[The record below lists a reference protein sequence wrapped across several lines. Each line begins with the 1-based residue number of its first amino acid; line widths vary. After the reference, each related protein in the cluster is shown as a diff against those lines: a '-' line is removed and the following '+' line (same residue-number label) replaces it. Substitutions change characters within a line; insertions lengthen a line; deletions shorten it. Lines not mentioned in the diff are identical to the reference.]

1 MNGLGMGALEFQM
14 MMDLMP
20 LKRDMDKARDMVGG
34 GLGGIKSMIT
44 GALGG
49 LVAGLSVAAFG
60 AWIKS
65 AIDAGDA
72 TKEFSQKTGI
82 AAKDVAGLQLAFK
95 QGGVDSDALAKG
107 LGKLSREMVDGNKAF
122 DDLGIKTRNAD
133 GSMRSVKDVL
143 YETTDALKATGN
155 EAVRNKLAFEIFGKT
170 YEGFVPTLE
179 EGSEGL
185 RKMADMAERLGL
197 VIDQDTADAADQFN
211 DTVEL
216 IGMSGQGVSRQI
228 MAELLPTLNSLA
240 GSFLDNVASGDNLA
254 KMAEIIGAGL
264 KGLFTVGAIG
274 VEVFNTLGKTIGGVA
289 AAVLSVAQGEFSQA
303 KKILEETGRDT
314 MNGWADTGKTIADVW
329 TGAGATTTAQAAAMV
344 KATRDVTVGT
354 KDQTAAL
361 KKQADEQAKLTKAG
375 DEYLLHV
382 DAQLIATQRE
392 LALGRQ
398 LTDSEKALLKLE
410 EDLKKGKL
418 QLTQAGL
425 NHAKAALM
433 ENEALRAGMALKR
446 ELAKLEAEAV
456 LKRLDD
462 TAALG
467 DQVRAAL
474 EHNAT
479 IGATAEQLRILE
491 RVRLGDA
498 LATAEQALQAGIAK
512 GARDGELEGLTL
524 MVEELRKL
532 KAAKEQGWAK
542 DIGLEAA
549 AAAKDAADEWKK
561 TTDSIGQGLTD
572 SLFRA
577 FEAGRGFWDTLW
589 SGITNLFKTTV
600 LRMAIQPVQNG
611 INGVVNGAANAAI
624 SGYGNGGGI
633 GGAAS
638 SVYQYGSGLFG
649 GSAYGA
655 GTMTMGQS
663 AAYGGAAAEMAGA
676 EGAGAAAGGTSMAAY
691 AGYAAL
697 IYAAVKQGEADYA
710 KGHNRAQAEQGESA
724 LIGGNAGEFTPT
736 AFTAWWMDKLGMN
749 EKWTSI
755 LSGSTMVARGMS
767 DLGLIRTHHA
777 GSVVGIDGTGA
788 ASTLYGDSST
798 ITDHYSGGID
808 DALRLMGGTS
818 TSIVRDISKLFG
830 NDGVITAIAK
840 FAADGDTA
848 SIGQFMLQAGGQQ
861 VGYVGNGTD
870 FAKYGTDA
878 NAAMDAF
885 ANDVAGATRDALE
898 TLDLPE
904 WARETLAGLT
914 DATTFADVQKA
925 ADYIASFQGAIN
937 ALQRDLQPLGG
948 IFTSIAGLSSD
959 AMNELAGFA
968 GGLDAFAQKAG
979 AFVSTYYSQGEQAGI
994 GAKAVLDQLTALGID
1009 GSGMQSL
1016 ADMRT
1021 LVEAQQINDTAGRE
1035 QLAGLL
1041 DVAQSYASV
1050 GKVLEEQKLTLA
1062 ELAAQAPQVAVLE
1075 AMRTPTEVT
1084 ADATVRT
1091 ATAAETQVDRLT
1103 TLQQSVEAGLA
1114 AVTAATDRLTSLMS
1128 GWDNG
1133 VGMTVVVETP

>member
-1 MNGLGMGALEFQM
+1 MA
-14 MMDLMP
+14 
-20 LKRDMDKARDMVGG
+20 ARRPR
-34 GLGGIKSMIT
+34 
-44 GALGG
+44 
-49 LVAGLSVAAFG
+49 
-60 AWIKS
+60 W
-65 AIDAGDA
+65 
-72 TKEFSQKTGI
+72 
-82 AAKDVAGLQLAFK
+82 
-95 QGGVDSDALAKG
+95 
-107 LGKLSREMVDGNKAF
+107 
-122 DDLGIKTRNAD
+122 
-133 GSMRSVKDVL
+133 
-143 YETTDALKATGN
+143 
-155 EAVRNKLAFEIFGKT
+155 
-170 YEGFVPTLE
+170 P
-179 EGSEGL
+179 
-185 RKMADMAERLGL
+185 
-197 VIDQDTADAADQFN
+197 
-211 DTVEL
+211 
-216 IGMSGQGVSRQI
+216 
-228 MAELLPTLNSLA
+228 
-240 GSFLDNVASGDNLA
+240 
-254 KMAEIIGAGL
+254 
-264 KGLFTVGAIG
+264 
-274 VEVFNTLGKTIGGVA
+274 
-289 AAVLSVAQGEFSQA
+289 
-303 KKILEETGRDT
+303 
-314 MNGWADTGKTIADVW
+314 
-329 TGAGATTTAQAAAMV
+329 
-344 KATRDVTVGT
+344 
-354 KDQTAAL
+354 
-361 KKQADEQAKLTKAG
+361 
-375 DEYLLHV
+375 
-382 DAQLIATQRE
+382 
-392 LALGRQ
+392 
-398 LTDSEKALLKLE
+398 
-410 EDLKKGKL
+410 
-418 QLTQAGL
+418 
-425 NHAKAALM
+425 
-433 ENEALRAGMALKR
+433 ALR
-446 ELAKLEAEAV
+446 
-456 LKRLDD
+456 
-462 TAALG
+462 
-467 DQVRAAL
+467 
-474 EHNAT
+474 
-479 IGATAEQLRILE
+479 
-491 RVRLGDA
+491 
-498 LATAEQALQAGIAK
+498 
-512 GARDGELEGLTL
+512 
-524 MVEELRKL
+524 
-532 KAAKEQGWAK
+532 
-542 DIGLEAA
+542 
-549 AAAKDAADEWKK
+549 
-561 TTDSIGQGLTD
+561 
-572 SLFRA
+572 
-577 FEAGRGFWDTLW
+577 
-589 SGITNLFKTTV
+589 
-600 LRMAIQPVQNG
+600 
-611 INGVVNGAANAAI
+611 
-624 SGYGNGGGI
+624 
-633 GGAAS
+633 
-638 SVYQYGSGLFG
+638 
-649 GSAYGA
+649 
-655 GTMTMGQS
+655 
-663 AAYGGAAAEMAGA
+663 
-676 EGAGAAAGGTSMAAY
+676 
-691 AGYAAL
+691 
-697 IYAAVKQGEADYA
+697 AVKQGEADYA

-1114 AVTAATDRLTSLMS
+1114 AATAATDRLTSIMS
-1128 GWDNG
+1128 AWDNG
-1133 VGMTVVVETP
+1133 GAMSVVVEPA